1 MSGSTKILLVIALV
15 SGGCG
20 GGGGTP
26 DAGTADAAVLNGT
39 MSLTWRITDMGGN
52 ALACDDIAAGSVT
65 ITAQP
70 TAGGF
75 AVSAP
80 FTCSDGSGTAS
91 GIAPGTYDVTVRLTS
106 TLGTL
111 ATGALMSGVE
121 VVTNQDVAL
130 GEQVFAVDPSGNV
143 SFRVDTGAT
152 AGNCDDPG
160 AGGGGLTQ
168 LEIRLL
174 DGTGTCVPTAFA
186 IDDGT
191 ASPPPDYQSDCA
203 GATIGCYDKDVTF
216 SVTGADSGTHMLDIR
231 GQKGGL
237 DCYSRTADLVI
248 PGAGLTRQLGS
259 QMLFLAATPQCDPNA
274 PDAGPTPDA
283 GTADAM

>member
-1 MSGSTKILLVIALV
+1 MSGSTKILLVIALAT
-15 SGGCG
+15 GCG
-20 GGGGTP
+20 GGGNTP
-26 DAGTADAAVLNGT
+26 DAGTADAAVKNGT

-52 ALACDDIAAGSVT
+52 DLTCDDVAAGSVT

-80 FTCSDGSGTAS
+80 FTCGDGSGTAT
-91 GIAPGTYDVTVRLTS
+91 GITPGTYDVTVRLSS

-111 ATGALMSGVE
+111 ATSAVMSGVE

-130 GEQVFAVDPSGNV
+130 GEQVFAVDPSGNF

-152 AGNCDDPG
+152 AGNCDTVA
-160 AGGGGLTQ
+160 AGGGALTQ

-174 DGTGTCVPTAFA
+174 DGTGSCVPTTFA

-216 SVTGADSGTHMLDIR
+216 SVTGAASGAHMLDIR
-231 GQKGGL
+231 GQKSGL
-237 DCYSRTADLVI
+237 DCYSRTADLII

-259 QMLFLAATPQCDPNA
+259 QTLFLASTPQCDPNA